1 MLLRDLTSA
10 RPSMASPAPLLLF
23 LLALLASFIA
33 IAVADDVLALTP
45 DTFELEVGKEKDTL
59 VEFYA
64 PWCGHCKKLAPEY
77 EKLASSFKRSKSV
90 LIAKVD
96 CDDHKSLCSQY
107 GVSGY
112 PTIKWFSKG
121 SLEPKDY
128 SGGRTAESLVEFVNN
143 EAGTHVK
150 LSVAPSDVVV
160 LTPENF
166 DSVVLDESKDVLVEF
181 YAPWCGH
188 CKNLAPVYE
197 QVATAF
203 KGEKDVVIAKVDAD
217 SHKSL
222 GEKYGVSGY
231 PTLKFFPKT
240 NKAGEDY
247 DADRNLDDFVSFIN
261 EQAGTSRDSKGQLTA
276 EAGRVSSLT
285 TLVGEFLAAEAEK
298 QQEVLAKLE
307 EESEKLKGAAAS
319 FSYGKIYLKAAKKA
333 LEKGED
339 YAKKEVER
347 LERLL
352 SGHVNPLKADELIV
366 KKNIVSLYV
375 PVKEE

>member
-1 MLLRDLTSA
+1 MAASA
-10 RPSMASPAPLLLF
+10 FLSLLF
-23 LLALLASFIA
+23 ILCTAISSSVRAEDVVALNPDSFE
-33 IAVADDVLALTP
+33 V
-45 DTFELEVGKEKDTL
+45 EVGKEKHAL

-77 EKLASSFKRSKSV
+77 EKLGSSFKKSKSV

-96 CDDHKSLCSQY
+96 CDDHKSLCTKY
-107 GVSGY
+107 GVSGF
-112 PTIKWFSKG
+112 PTIKWFPKG

-128 SGGRTAESLVEFVNN
+128 SGGRTVESLVDFVNQ

-150 LSVAPSDVVV
+150 VSAPVSDVAV

-166 DSVVLDESKDVLVEF
+166 DSIALDESKDVLVEF

-188 CKNLAPVYE
+188 CKNLAPVYD

-217 SHKSL
+217 SHKGL

-231 PTLKFFPKT
+231 PTLKFFPKN

-247 DADRNLDDFVSFIN
+247 EGGRDLDDFVAFIN
-261 EQAGTSRDSKGQLTA
+261 EKTGTSRDSKGLLTA
-276 EAGRVSSLT
+276 EAGKLPSLSA
-285 TLVGEFLAAEAEK
+285 LVEEFVAAEAEAQK
-298 QQEVLAKLE
+298 DIVTKIEDEVAKLT
-307 EESEKLKGAAAS
+307 GTAA
-319 FSYGKIYLKAAKKA
+319 SYGKLYVKIAHKTV
-333 LEKGED
+333 EKGEG

-352 SGHVNPLKADELIV
+352 SGHVNPTKVDELTL
-366 KKNIVSLYV
+366 KKNVCSLF
-375 PVKEE
+375 VKYKSE

>member
-1 MLLRDLTSA
+1 MAAQIRSA
-10 RPSMASPAPLLLF
+10 MASPALLCLLL
-23 LLALLASFIA
+23 LACSSPL
-33 IAVADDVLALTP
+33 AVAAEDVVALTA
-45 DTFELEVGKEKDTL
+45 DSFETEVGKEKHAL

-77 EKLASSFKRSKSV
+77 EKLGSSFKKSKTV

-96 CDDHKSLCSQY
+96 CDEHKSVCSKF
-107 GVSGY
+107 GVTGF

-128 SGGRTAESLVEFVNN
+128 SGGRTVESLVEYVNQ

-150 LSVAPSDVVV
+150 ISAPVSDVVV

-166 DSVVLDESKDVLVEF
+166 DSIVLDESKDVLVEF

-188 CKNLAPVYE
+188 CKSLAPVYD

-203 KGEKDVVIAKVDAD
+203 KGEKDVIVAKVDAD

-231 PTLKFFPKT
+231 PTLKFFPKG
-240 NKAGEDY
+240 NKEGEDY
-247 DADRNLDDFVSFIN
+247 DGGRDLDDFVAFIN
-261 EQAGTSRDSKGQLTA
+261 ERAGTSRDSKGLLTA
-276 EAGRVSSLT
+276 EAGKVHSLIAI
-285 TLVGEFLAAEAEK
+285 VEEFLSAEAEAQK
-298 QQEVLAKLE
+298 EVAAKLE
-307 EESEKLKGAAAS
+307 AEAQKLTGTAA
-319 FSYGKIYLKAAKKA
+319 SYGKLYVKAAQKS
-333 LEKGED
+333 LEKGEG
-339 YAKKEVER
+339 YAKTEVER

-352 SGHVNPLKADELIV
+352 SGHVNPSKADELTL
-366 KKNIVSLYV
+366 KKNIISLFV
-375 PVKEE
+375 IQKDA

>member
-1 MLLRDLTSA
+1 
-10 RPSMASPAPLLLF
+10 MAAQIRGAMALPAFLCLLL
-23 LLALLASFIA
+23 LACSSAIA
-33 IAVADDVLALTP
+33 IAAEDVLALTA
-45 DTFELEVGKEKDTL
+45 DSFELEVGKDKHAL

-77 EKLASSFKRSKSV
+77 EKLASSFKKTKTV

-96 CDDHKSLCSQY
+96 CDEHKSVCSKF
-107 GVSGY
+107 GVTGF

-128 SGGRTAESLVEFVNN
+128 TGGRTVESLVEFVNQ

-150 LSVAPSDVVV
+150 ISAPVSDVVV

-166 DSVVLDESKDVLVEF
+166 DSIALDESKDVLVEF

-188 CKNLAPVYE
+188 CKSLAPVYD

-203 KGEKDVVIAKVDAD
+203 KGEKEVVIAKVDAD
-217 SHKSL
+217 SHKGL

-231 PTLKFFPKT
+231 PTLKFFPKG

-247 DADRNLDDFVSFIN
+247 DGGRDLDDFVAFIN
-261 EQAGTSRDSKGQLTA
+261 ERAGTSRDSKGLLTA
-276 EAGRVSSLT
+276 EAGKVH
-285 TLVGEFLAAEAEK
+285 TLINLVDEFLSAEAKDQKEIVGKLEAEAEK
-298 QQEVLAKLE
+298 
-307 EESEKLKGAAAS
+307 LKGTAA
-319 FSYGKIYLKAAKKA
+319 SYGKLYVKAAQKA
-333 LEKGED
+333 LEKGEE

-352 SGHVNPLKADELIV
+352 SGHVNPLKADELTL
-366 KKNIVSLYV
+366 KKNIVSLFV
-375 PVKEE
+375 TKKDA

>member
-1 MLLRDLTSA
+1 MAGQIRDAMTAPTLLCALILACASLTA
-10 RPSMASPAPLLLF
+10 VVAEDVV
-23 LLALLASFIA
+23 ALNAE
-33 IAVADDVLALTP
+33 
-45 DTFELEVGKEKDTL
+45 TFEHEVGKERHAL

-77 EKLASSFKRSKSV
+77 EKLGSSFKKSKSV

-96 CDDHKSLCSQY
+96 CDEHKSVCSNY
-107 GVSGY
+107 GVSGF
-112 PTIKWFSKG
+112 PTIKWFPKG

-128 SGGRTAESLVEFVNN
+128 SGGRTVESLVDFVNQ

-150 LSVAPSDVVV
+150 VSAPVSDVVV

-166 DSVVLDESKDVLVEF
+166 DSVVLDDGKDVLVEF

-188 CKNLAPVYE
+188 CKSLAPIYD

-203 KGEKDVVIAKVDAD
+203 KGEKDVVVAKVDAD
-217 SHKSL
+217 GHKSL

-231 PTLKFFPKT
+231 PTLKFFPKD

-247 DADRNLDDFVSFIN
+247 DGGRDLDDFVAFIN
-261 EQAGTSRDSKGQLTA
+261 EKAGTSRDSKGLLTP
-276 EAGRVSSLT
+276 EAGKVHSLT
-285 TLVGEFLAAEAEK
+285 TLVEEFLAAEAEA
-298 QQEVLAKLE
+298 QQKVAAKIE
-307 EESEKLKGAAAS
+307 EEAQKLKGAAAS
-319 FSYGKIYLKAAKKA
+319 YGKLYVKAAQKA
-333 LEKGED
+333 LEKGET

-352 SGHVNPLKADELIV
+352 SGHVSPLKADELTL
-366 KKNIVSLYV
+366 KKNILSLFVSA
-375 PVKEE
+375 KDA